1 MNKHLTLNELERI
14 EKISKISK
22 IGVYFYIPKGKPNA
36 YVFTKDNGS
45 LQEIV
50 SGSMGI
56 FHRDIYISNDDI
68 KRMIKEAKQGISMF
82 RYYDWYYE
90 ANNRFNQALN
100 TIQSFLMTNQ
110 LVYKKEDYN
119 KSEEWLDLYK
129 AKADDGARRLTFDSN
144 DYWAFLTKSMI
155 PANKSDKID
164 VHIYHLNTMNL
175 ARVFIYKSASDI
187 LIENFMF
194 I

>member
-56 FHRDIYISNDDI
+56 FDRDIYISNDDI

-90 ANNRFNQALN
+90 TNIRFNQALN

-119 KSEEWLDLYK
+119 KSEEWFDLYK

-155 PANKSDKID
+155 PANKSDRID

>member
-36 YVFTKDNGS
+36 YIFTKDNGS

-56 FHRDIYISNDDI
+56 FDRDIYISNDDI

-82 RYYDWYYE
+82 SYYDWYYE
-90 ANNRFNQALN
+90 ANQHFNQALN
-100 TIQSFLMTNQ
+100 IIQSFLITNQ

-129 AKADDGARRLTFDSN
+129 AKADDGARRLTFESN

-155 PANKSDKID
+155 PANKSDRID

>member
-56 FHRDIYISNDDI
+56 FDRDIYISNDDI

-82 RYYDWYYE
+82 SYYDWYYE
-90 ANNRFNQALN
+90 INKRFNQALY

-129 AKADDGARRLTFDSN
+129 AKADEGARRLTFDSN

-155 PANKSDKID
+155 PANKSDRID

>member
-56 FHRDIYISNDDI
+56 FDRDIYISNDDI

-90 ANNRFNQALN
+90 TNIRFNQALN
-100 TIQSFLMTNQ
+100 IIQSFLMTNQ

-129 AKADDGARRLTFDSN
+129 AKADDGARRLTFESN

-155 PANKSDKID
+155 PANKSDRID

>member
-56 FHRDIYISNDDI
+56 FDRDIYISNDDI

-90 ANNRFNQALN
+90 TNNRFNQALSI
-100 TIQSFLMTNQ
+100 IQSFLMTNQ

-129 AKADDGARRLTFDSN
+129 AKADDGARRLTFESN

-155 PANKSDKID
+155 PANKPDRID

>member
-22 IGVYFYIPKGKPNA
+22 IGVYFYIPKGKPTA

-56 FHRDIYISNDDI
+56 FDRDIYISNDDI

-90 ANNRFNQALN
+90 INKHFNQALN

-155 PANKSDKID
+155 PANKSDRID

>member
-56 FHRDIYISNDDI
+56 FDKDIYISNDDI

-82 RYYDWYYE
+82 SYYDWYYE
-90 ANNRFNQALN
+90 TNIRFNQALN
-100 TIQSFLMTNQ
+100 IIQSFLMTNQ

-129 AKADDGARRLTFDSN
+129 AKADDGARRLTFESN

-155 PANKSDKID
+155 PANKSDRID

>member
-56 FHRDIYISNDDI
+56 FDRDIYISNDDI

-90 ANNRFNQALN
+90 ANERFNQALN
-100 TIQSFLMTNQ
+100 IIQSFLMTNQ

-129 AKADDGARRLTFDSN
+129 AKADDGARRLTFESN
-144 DYWAFLTKSMI
+144 DYWAF
-155 PANKSDKID
+155 
-164 VHIYHLNTMNL
+164 
-175 ARVFIYKSASDI
+175 
-187 LIENFMF
+187 
-194 I
+194 

>member
-36 YVFTKDNGS
+36 YVFTKDNSS

-56 FHRDIYISNDDI
+56 FDRDIYISNDDI
-68 KRMIKEAKQGISMF
+68 KRMVKEAKQGISMF
-82 RYYDWYYE
+82 SYYDWYYE
-90 ANNRFNQALN
+90 INKHFNQALQ
-100 TIQSFLMTNQ
+100 TIQNFLMVNQ

-129 AKADDGARRLTFDSN
+129 TKADEGARRLTFDSN

-155 PANKSDKID
+155 PANKSDRID

>member
-56 FHRDIYISNDDI
+56 FDRDIYISNDDI

-164 VHIYHLNTMNL
+164 VHIYHLNTVNL

>member
-56 FHRDIYISNDDI
+56 FDRDIYISNDDI
-68 KRMIKEAKQGISMF
+68 KRMVKEAKQGISMF

-119 KSEEWLDLYK
+119 TSEEWLDLYK

-164 VHIYHLNTMNL
+164 VHIYHLNTVNL

>member
-56 FHRDIYISNDDI
+56 FDRDIYISNDDI

-90 ANNRFNQALN
+90 ANTRFNQALN

-129 AKADDGARRLTFDSN
+129 AKADDGARRLTFESN

-155 PANKSDKID
+155 PANKSDRID

>member
-56 FHRDIYISNDDI
+56 FDRDIYISNDDI

-90 ANNRFNQALN
+90 ANERFNQALN

-129 AKADDGARRLTFDSN
+129 AKADDGARRLTFESN

-155 PANKSDKID
+155 PANKSDRID
-164 VHIYHLNTMNL
+164 VHIYHLNTVNL

>member
-56 FHRDIYISNDDI
+56 FDRDIYISNDDI

-82 RYYDWYYE
+82 SYYDWYYE
-90 ANNRFNQALN
+90 INKHFNQALN

-164 VHIYHLNTMNL
+164 VHIYHLNTVNL

>member
-22 IGVYFYIPKGKPNA
+22 IGVCFYIPKGKPNA

-56 FHRDIYISNDDI
+56 FDRDIYISNDDI

-90 ANNRFNQALN
+90 TNIRFNQALN
-100 TIQSFLMTNQ
+100 IIQSFLMTNQ

-129 AKADDGARRLTFDSN
+129 AKADDGARRLTFESN
-144 DYWAFLTKSMI
+144 NYWAFLTKSMI
-155 PANKSDKID
+155 PANKSDRID

>member
-56 FHRDIYISNDDI
+56 FDRDIYISNDDI

-82 RYYDWYYE
+82 SYYDWYYE
-90 ANNRFNQALN
+90 INMRFNQALN

-155 PANKSDKID
+155 PANKSDRID

-187 LIENFMF
+187 LIENFIF

>member
-36 YVFTKDNGS
+36 YVFTKDHGS

-56 FHRDIYISNDDI
+56 FDRDIYISNDDI

-164 VHIYHLNTMNL
+164 VHIYHLNTVNL

>member
-56 FHRDIYISNDDI
+56 FDRDIYISNDDI

-82 RYYDWYYE
+82 SYYDWYYE

-100 TIQSFLMTNQ
+100 IIQSFLMTNQ

-129 AKADDGARRLTFDSN
+129 AKADDGARRLTFESN
-144 DYWAFLTKSMI
+144 AYWAFLTKSMI

>member
-36 YVFTKDNGS
+36 YVFTRDNGS

-56 FHRDIYISNDDI
+56 FDRDIYISNDDI

-90 ANNRFNQALN
+90 ANERFNQALN

-119 KSEEWLDLYK
+119 KSKEWLDLYK
-129 AKADDGARRLTFDSN
+129 AKADDGARRLTFESN

-155 PANKSDKID
+155 PANKSDRID

>member
-56 FHRDIYISNDDI
+56 VDRDIYISNDDI

-82 RYYDWYYE
+82 SYYDWYYE

-155 PANKSDKID
+155 PANKSDRID

>member
-50 SGSMGI
+50 SGAMGI
-56 FHRDIYISNDDI
+56 FDRDIYISNDDI

-100 TIQSFLMTNQ
+100 IIQSFLMTNQ

-129 AKADDGARRLTFDSN
+129 AKADDGARRLTFESN

-155 PANKSDKID
+155 PANKSDRID

>member
-56 FHRDIYISNDDI
+56 FDRDIYISNDDI

-110 LVYKKEDYN
+110 LVYKKEDDN

-164 VHIYHLNTMNL
+164 VHIYHLNTVNL

>member
-22 IGVYFYIPKGKPNA
+22 IGVCFYIPKGKPNA

-56 FHRDIYISNDDI
+56 FDRDIYISNDDI

-100 TIQSFLMTNQ
+100 IIQGFLMTNQ

-129 AKADDGARRLTFDSN
+129 AKADDGARRLTFESN

-155 PANKSDKID
+155 PANKSDRID

>member
-56 FHRDIYISNDDI
+56 FDRDIYISNDDI

-82 RYYDWYYE
+82 SYYDWYYE
-90 ANNRFNQALN
+90 INNRFNQALN

-155 PANKSDKID
+155 PANKSDRID

>member
-56 FHRDIYISNDDI
+56 FDRDIYISNDDI

-90 ANNRFNQALN
+90 ANERFNQALN

-119 KSEEWLDLYK
+119 KSKEWLDLYK
-129 AKADDGARRLTFDSN
+129 AKADDGARRLTFESN

-155 PANKSDKID
+155 PANKSDRID

>member
-56 FHRDIYISNDDI
+56 FDRDIYISNDDI

-82 RYYDWYYE
+82 SYYDWYYE
-90 ANNRFNQALN
+90 INKRFNQALY

-129 AKADDGARRLTFDSN
+129 AKADDGARRLTFESN

-155 PANKSDKID
+155 PANKSDRID
-164 VHIYHLNTMNL
+164 VHIYHLNTVNL

>member
-56 FHRDIYISNDDI
+56 FDRDIYISNDDI

-129 AKADDGARRLTFDSN
+129 AKADDGARRLTFNSN

-155 PANKSDKID
+155 PANKSDRID
-164 VHIYHLNTMNL
+164 VHIYHLNTVNL

>member
-56 FHRDIYISNDDI
+56 FDRDIYISNDDI

-82 RYYDWYYE
+82 SYYDWYYE
-90 ANNRFNQALN
+90 ANQHFNQALN
-100 TIQSFLMTNQ
+100 IIQSFLITNQ

-129 AKADDGARRLTFDSN
+129 AKADDGARRLTFESN

-155 PANKSDKID
+155 PANKSDRID

>member
-56 FHRDIYISNDDI
+56 FDRDIYISNDDI

-82 RYYDWYYE
+82 SYYDWYYE
-90 ANNRFNQALN
+90 INKRFNQALN

-129 AKADDGARRLTFDSN
+129 AKADDGARRLTFESN

-155 PANKSDKID
+155 PANKSDRID

>member
-22 IGVYFYIPKGKPNA
+22 IGVYFYIRKGKPNA

-56 FHRDIYISNDDI
+56 FDRDIYISNDDI

-110 LVYKKEDYN
+110 LIYKKEDYN

-164 VHIYHLNTMNL
+164 VHIYHLNTVNL

>member
-56 FHRDIYISNDDI
+56 FDRDIYISNDDI

-90 ANNRFNQALN
+90 VNERFNQALN
-100 TIQSFLMTNQ
+100 IIQSFLMTNQ

-129 AKADDGARRLTFDSN
+129 AKADDGARRLTFESS

-155 PANKSDKID
+155 PANKSDRID

>member
-56 FHRDIYISNDDI
+56 FDRDIYISNDDI

-90 ANNRFNQALN
+90 TNNRFNQALN
-100 TIQSFLMTNQ
+100 IIQSFLITNQ

-129 AKADDGARRLTFDSN
+129 AKADDGARRLTFESN

-155 PANKSDKID
+155 PANKSDRID

>member
-56 FHRDIYISNDDI
+56 FDRDIYISNDDI

-155 PANKSDKID
+155 PANKSDRID
-164 VHIYHLNTMNL
+164 VHIYHLNTVNL

>member
-56 FHRDIYISNDDI
+56 FDRDIYISNDDI
-68 KRMIKEAKQGISMF
+68 KRMIKEAKQGSSMF
-82 RYYDWYYE
+82 RYYD
-90 ANNRFNQALN
+90 
-100 TIQSFLMTNQ
+100 
-110 LVYKKEDYN
+110 
-119 KSEEWLDLYK
+119 
-129 AKADDGARRLTFDSN
+129 
-144 DYWAFLTKSMI
+144 
-155 PANKSDKID
+155 
-164 VHIYHLNTMNL
+164 
-175 ARVFIYKSASDI
+175 
-187 LIENFMF
+187 
-194 I
+194 

>member
-56 FHRDIYISNDDI
+56 FDRDIYISNDDI

-129 AKADDGARRLTFDSN
+129 AKADDGARRLTFNSN

-155 PANKSDKID
+155 PANKSDRID

>member
-56 FHRDIYISNDDI
+56 FDRDIYISNDDI

-82 RYYDWYYE
+82 SYYDWYYE
-90 ANNRFNQALN
+90 VNKHFNQALN

-155 PANKSDKID
+155 PANKSDRID
-164 VHIYHLNTMNL
+164 IHIYHLNTMNL

>member
-22 IGVYFYIPKGKPNA
+22 IGVYFYIRKGKPNA

-56 FHRDIYISNDDI
+56 FDRDIYISNDDI

-164 VHIYHLNTMNL
+164 VHIYHLNTVNL

>member
-56 FHRDIYISNDDI
+56 FDRDIYISNDDI

-155 PANKSDKID
+155 PANKSDRID